1 MRNKTAFIFV
11 LLANMVLLAH
21 AVVPHHHHSQSPVD
35 VAMEGNHDEEHEH
48 HEHHEKLPFCNDDHE
63 EGETKACTLTEA
75 TLIPNNQN
83 RLNEL
88 LEQVVTTDILFISLY
103 VFNYSF
109 ISSGSDCPDEIIESI
124 PIHTRFLF
132 SSQGLRAPPVC

>member
-1 MRNKTAFIFV
+1 MRNKIAFIFV

-21 AVVPHHHHSQSPVD
+21 AIIPHHHHHESPAAIAFD
-35 VAMEGNHDEEHEH
+35 CSHEEEHE

-63 EGETKACTLTEA
+63 EGETKSCEITDAPI
-75 TLIPNNQN
+75 IPNSQN
-83 RLNEL
+83 KLNEL

-109 ISSGSDCPDEIIESI
+109 FSSGSYCPDEIVESI